1 MHQPDFVLIMAG
13 GVGASFWPLSSKYCP
28 KQFLDILGT
37 GQTMLQQ
44 TYNRFCKMV
53 PKENIYVITCQNYT
67 GIVEDQLPVLPRGN
81 ILSEPLR
88 RNTAACIIYACFK
101 LMKRNPGATLLVTP
115 ADHQILNEEEFQRVC
130 EKGSQFVKHR
140 DALVTLG
147 IKPTYA
153 STGYGYIQKY
163 HEEVELNIYPVRQYI
178 EKPYLELA
186 KSFAKNDNFLWNSG
200 IFIWKIKDIL
210 KACSNYMPG
219 LYNLF
224 EETRDIMDTPD
235 EHEHLKE
242 IYEKCQNI
250 SIDFGIMEKADNVF
264 IIPASFEWCD
274 LGTWSSAWEN
284 MEKDY
289 QSNAVT
295 GKNVMVIESAR
306 CVVHTYPDKIVVI
319 EGLED
324 YIVADTKDG
333 LLICRK
339 EKEKEVR
346 NYIAELKRN
355 REEVKL

>member
-1 MHQPDFVLIMAG
+1 MAG
-13 GVGASFWPLSSKYCP
+13 GVGASFWPLSSKHCP
-28 KQFLDILGT
+28 KQFLDVMGT

-53 PKENIYVITCQNYT
+53 PKENIYVTTFQNYT
-67 GIVEDQLPVLPRGN
+67 SVVEDQLPVLPKEN
-81 ILSEPLR
+81 IISEPLR
-88 RNTAACIIYACFK
+88 KNTAPCIVYTCFK
-101 LMKRNPGATLLVTP
+101 LMKKNPGATLLVTP

-130 EKGSQFVKHR
+130 EKGSQFVMHR

-163 HEEVELNIYPVRQYI
+163 HHEVESDIYPVRQYI

-186 KSFAKNDNFLWNSG
+186 KNFIKNDNFLWNSG

-210 KACSNYMPG
+210 KACKVYLPD
-219 LYNLF
+219 LFNLF
-224 EETRDIMDTPD
+224 DNVSDNMYTMHEE
-235 EHEHLKE
+235 ECLKE
-242 IYEKCQNI
+242 VYEKCQNI

-264 IIPASFEWCD
+264 IIPSSFEWCD

-289 QSNAVT
+289 QLNAVT
-295 GKNVMVIESAR
+295 GKNVVVIESAR
-306 CVVHTYPDKIVVI
+306 CVVHANPEKIVIV
-319 EGLED
+319 EGLEG
-324 YIVADTKDG
+324 YIVVDTKDG

-339 EKEKEVR
+339 EREKEVR
-346 NYIAELKRN
+346 NYIAEIKKTKEN
-355 REEVKL
+355 